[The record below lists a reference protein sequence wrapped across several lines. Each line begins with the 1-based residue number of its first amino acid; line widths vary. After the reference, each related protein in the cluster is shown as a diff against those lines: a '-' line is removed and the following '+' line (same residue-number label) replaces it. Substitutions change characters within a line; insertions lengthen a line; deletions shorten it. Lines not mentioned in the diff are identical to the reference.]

1 MSFDDYQ
8 WHDDYER
15 ESVMRAMC
23 NVCSTKKGGCNECN
37 VCSTKKGG
45 CNECNECLD
54 HWLMA
59 GHAERLNET
68 ENQK

>member
-1 MSFDDYQ
+1 MSFDNYQ
-8 WHDDYER
+8 WHGDYER

-23 NVCSTKKGGCNECN
+23 NVCSTKKG
-37 VCSTKKGG
+37 V
-45 CNECNECLD
+45 CNECNECVD
-54 HWLMA
+54 HSLRA

>member
-1 MSFDDYQ
+1 MPFDNYQ

-37 VCSTKKGG
+37 
-45 CNECNECLD
+45 ECLD
-54 HWLMA
+54 HWLRA
-59 GHAERLNET
+59 GHTERLNET

>member
-23 NVCSTKKGGCNECN
+23 NVCSTKKEN
-37 VCSTKKGG
+37 VTSTT
-45 CNECNECLD
+45 NV
-54 HWLMA
+54 
-59 GHAERLNET
+59 
-68 ENQK
+68 

>member
-1 MSFDDYQ
+1 MSFENYQ

-15 ESVMRAMC
+15 ESVMRAMYAAR
-23 NVCSTKKGGCNECN
+23 KKG
-37 VCSTKKGG
+37 
-45 CNECNECLD
+45 ECNECKECVD
-54 HWLMA
+54 HSLRA

>member
-1 MSFDDYQ
+1 MSFNDYQ

-23 NVCSTKKGGCNECN
+23 NMCNTKKGE
-37 VCSTKKGG
+37 

-54 HWLMA
+54 HWLKA
-59 GHAERLNET
+59 GRDERRSET

>member
-1 MSFDDYQ
+1 MSFENYQ

-23 NVCSTKKGGCNECN
+23 S

-54 HWLMA
+54 RLLRA